1 MGDYNRGFL
10 YPYFLAVSSHPR
22 PPINNAASC
31 ISNEYVLRLRTVRS
45 SFIQSRKRKISKF
58 TRISTS
64 PSDMSVRG
72 ELSNRRAW
80 NISIRP
86 NEYTNKDPRNNF
98 PKSTFRIIEKS
109 ISRISRWEIKKK
121 RKKIARLKIFKL
133 KFPNWPRLLSIAL
146 KTNRPN
152 CPNDEYN
159 INRFDSISADT
170 EIFLQLSNN
179 CLVSP
184 FAYSYR
190 SWYDRN
196 VWSKPRRYFAFR
208 EPRSMPGKTFI
219 LLVNVPEEKRLY
231 FRGTKNMHARFHI
244 VCLYHIYIYIILKNR
259 VYQRVRV
266 YTHARGN
273 RYSPCQNVRHR
284 SGGGRKIRLVKSGG
298 TIINNSDTDY
308 RLVSSVRLPRK
319 RFKEF
324 SMRMRYASMYR

>member
-10 YPYFLAVSSHPR
+10 YPYFLAVSSHPALPLITR
-22 PPINNAASC
+22 LRASRTNTC
-31 ISNEYVLRLRTVRS
+31 FVCGQFALRLFNREKEKFRNSRVYPLHRAICPFVANCPIAAREISRYDRTYMW
-45 SFIQSRKRKISKF
+45 IKIREKIF
-58 TRISTS
+58 LN
-64 PSDMSVRG
+64 PHF
-72 ELSNRRAW
+72 ELLR
-80 NISIRP
+80 
-86 NEYTNKDPRNNF
+86 T
-98 PKSTFRIIEKS
+98 

-284 SGGGRKIRLVKSGG
+284 SGGGGKIRLVKSGG